1 MIIVILRIPRIRVI
15 TTFVGVTCTA
25 VCLYCVTGI
34 EDVSV
39 TQLTEV
45 VTVFVNFD
53 CTTLFVMLDAGDE
66 GNVLGDE

>member
-1 MIIVILRIPRIRVI
+1 MCKMRNDTDMESWIKAKKKKQGYHSYL
-15 TTFVGVTCTA
+15 
-25 VCLYCVTGI
+25 CVTGI

-53 CTTLFVMLDAGDE
+53 FMTLFVMLDAGDE
-66 GNVLGDE
+66 GKVLGDE